1 MFLIYLPLKYKN
13 IYIILSA
20 LAKLIVN
27 KSSISLMFSKH
38 IYLFVHLKENRRN
51 NSFKIFTKGFS
62 FIWNVTDILWYV
74 SILYAH
80 FGTAFFV

>member
-1 MFLIYLPLKYKN
+1 MFLIYVPLKYKN

-27 KSSISLMFSKH
+27 KMSISLMFSKH
-38 IYLFVHLKENRRN
+38 IYLLVHLKENTRTI
-51 NSFKIFTKGFS
+51 SFKIFTEVFS
-62 FIWNVTDILWYV
+62 FIWNVTILWYV
-74 SILYAH
+74 SILYVV